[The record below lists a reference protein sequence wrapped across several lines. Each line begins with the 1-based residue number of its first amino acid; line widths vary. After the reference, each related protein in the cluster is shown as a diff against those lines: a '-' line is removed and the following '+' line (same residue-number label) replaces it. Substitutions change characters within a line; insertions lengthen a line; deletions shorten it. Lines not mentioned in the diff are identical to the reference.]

1 MRFGGAESTFL
12 NIIKNLDQEK
22 FELYLITFKKPC
34 KETWQKE
41 YFSLPEKGIHNVPL
55 NVPFSFLLP
64 IPFAYQILKHRPSL
78 IFSTLLFTNFIS
90 IISNYLL
97 FKPSQNIIRE
107 DTIRSIDIKA
117 KNSSEWMARFVY
129 KYASKIITLSHASK
143 EDILN
148 NFNVSSEKITVFYN
162 FFDFNFSDDSELNK
176 EFSSTYPQ
184 GKTLV
189 CVGRF
194 YFEKNQLFLLKS
206 FRHFLNQNPGFK
218 LLMIGSGEDYF
229 ETCKQFVI
237 ENSLEENVTFLGV
250 KTNALNYM
258 QQSDLLIC
266 PSIYEGFGRVM
277 IEALGAGTRVLA
289 KKNPGS
295 NEVLGGG
302 KYGLLCDTDDEQ
314 VFALSISEA
323 LKFNIPADVNEWLN
337 QFRTENVIKEYNN
350 FFLNY
355 AS

>member
-12 NIIKNLDQEK
+12 NIIKNIDQEK
-22 FELYLITFKKPC
+22 FELFLLTFKKPC
-34 KETWQKE
+34 RETWQKE
-41 YFSLPEKGIHNVPL
+41 YFMLPEKGIHNVPL
-55 NVPFSFLLP
+55 YVPFSFLLP
-64 IPFAYQILKHRPSL
+64 IPFAYQILKHRPSI
-78 IFSTLLFTNFIS
+78 IFSTLIFTNFIS
-90 IISNYLL
+90 IITNYFL
-97 FKPSQNIIRE
+97 FKPTQNIIRE

-117 KNSSEWMARFVY
+117 KNSSKWMARFVY
-129 KYASKIITLSHASK
+129 KYASKILTLSHASK

-148 NFNVSSEKITVFYN
+148 NFKVSSEKIKVFYN
-162 FFDFNFSDDSELNK
+162 FFDFNFSEDSEFNN
-176 EFSSTYPQ
+176 EFKRVYPQ

-194 YFEKNQLFLLKS
+194 YSEKNQLFLLKS
-206 FRHFLNQNPGFK
+206 FRIFLNQNSGFK

-229 ETCKQFVI
+229 ETCKQFVF
-237 ENSLEENVTFLGV
+237 ENSLGENVTFLGV
-250 KTNALNYM
+250 KTNVLNYM

-266 PSIYEGFGRVM
+266 PSSYEGFGRVM
-277 IEALGAGTRVLA
+277 IEALGTGTRVLA

-302 KYGLLCDTDDEQ
+302 KYGLLCDTDDEH
-314 VFALSISEA
+314 VFAQSISEA
-323 LKFNIPADVNEWLN
+323 LQFNIPEDVNDWLH
-337 QFRTENVIKEYNN
+337 QFRTENVIKEYNT